1 MSSDRP
7 VRIAPSLLSADF
19 ASLAVDLKG
28 AEAAGADWHH
38 VDVMDGH
45 FVPNITIGPCVVE
58 AIRKVT
64 SIPLDVH
71 IMIQHPLQ
79 YAGAFCKA
87 GADVL
92 AFHLESQDDPVE
104 TATAIRGFGTRVGVA
119 LNPDTPIEHV
129 EPLLDRIDMV
139 LVMSVFPGFAGQS
152 FIRESLDRI
161 RVLRTVL
168 GWDGDVQI
176 DGGIAPTTIGEA
188 AAAGAD
194 VFVAGTAVYGHPGG
208 VAEAISGLRE
218 LAEKARHHPG

>member
-19 ASLAVDLKG
+19 AALGADLKG

-45 FVPNITIGPCVVE
+45 FVPNITIGPCVVK

-71 IMIQHPLQ
+71 VMIRHPLQ
-79 YAGAFCKA
+79 YAKAFCEA
-87 GADVL
+87 GADIL
-92 AFHLESQDDPVE
+92 AFHIESQDDAIE
-104 TATAIRGFGTRVGVA
+104 TAAAIRGFGTRAGVA
-119 LNPDTPIEHV
+119 LNPDTPIERLA
-129 EPLLDRIDMV
+129 PLLDHIDMV

-161 RVLRTVL
+161 RELRSGL

-176 DGGIAPTTIGEA
+176 DGGIAPDTIGAA
-188 AAAGAD
+188 AAAGVD

-208 VAEAISGLRE
+208 VPEAISGLRA
-218 LAEKARHHPG
+218 LAEAARIDPA